1 MVTQPNSGVRPA
13 GSDPSFQLLVYTSA
27 IHFPETNE
35 TIMKKLFALLIAT
48 VILSGCNT
56 VSGIGR
62 DVQKVGQVVTGAG
75 GK

>member
-1 MVTQPNSGVRPA
+1 
-13 GSDPSFQLLVYTSA
+13 
-27 IHFPETNE
+27 
-35 TIMKKLFALLIAT
+35 MKKLFALLIAT
-48 VILSGCNT
+48 LVLAGCNT

>member
-1 MVTQPNSGVRPA
+1 
-13 GSDPSFQLLVYTSA
+13 
-27 IHFPETNE
+27 
-35 TIMKKLFALLIAT
+35 MKKLFALLITT

>member
-1 MVTQPNSGVRPA
+1 
-13 GSDPSFQLLVYTSA
+13 
-27 IHFPETNE
+27 
-35 TIMKKLFALLIAT
+35 MKKLFTLLIAT
-48 VILSGCNT
+48 LVLAGCNT